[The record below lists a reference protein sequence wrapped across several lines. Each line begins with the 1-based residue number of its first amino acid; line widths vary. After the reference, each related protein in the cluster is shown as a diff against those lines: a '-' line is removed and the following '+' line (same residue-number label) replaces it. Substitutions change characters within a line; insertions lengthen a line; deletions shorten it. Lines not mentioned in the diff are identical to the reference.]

1 MKKQNVIDL
10 AAYREALLRESG
22 ATMTHAEPVSNS
34 ISEELKSAIQTLI
47 ERLRSQDHRK

>member
-10 AAYREALLRESG
+10 AAYRETLHPEPDVDI
-22 ATMTHAEPVSNS
+22 THSEPTTDT

-47 ERLRSQDHRK
+47 ERLRSQNQRR